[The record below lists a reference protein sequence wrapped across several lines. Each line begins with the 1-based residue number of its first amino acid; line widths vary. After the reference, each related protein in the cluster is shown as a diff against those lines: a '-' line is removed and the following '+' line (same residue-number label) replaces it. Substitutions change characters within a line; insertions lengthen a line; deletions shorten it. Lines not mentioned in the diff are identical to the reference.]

1 MENKTV
7 LYSLSSKYWVRICL
21 VCVVLF
27 INLFMFW
34 GFIYGITEI
43 LKIYF
48 SHTLIQT
55 KVGNGMIQGVIYAG
69 YFLTT
74 IPTESLIRRYGYSK
88 VFLGGVL
95 LFLIGV
101 LAFILALELHSTFLL
116 DGILFIMA
124 CGLGML
130 GTTSNV
136 YSVMSDV
143 GFSAIPQLH
152 CSLTLNILGW
162 IIGPLISCV
171 VLFNSMD
178 NKLFNAG
185 ELYGMIVGFVFIIF
199 LASLLIQLPKVKM
212 DEKESA
218 VGFTIQRMP
227 LCCIKTTI
235 ALLVYFVAQSTI
247 FSFFIQYAGES
258 VPDISYMEAL
268 IMMLFGCTVL
278 FVVGRLYGAFAI
290 RWMKPV
296 RFLMI
301 ISAGCVVCMLLTL
314 ANLKMISLCALFLSF
329 FFMSVMFPLILA
341 VGMEQFK
348 ICMKWISLLFML
360 GIMGSVLSTL
370 LIRLI
375 GHTHMQIGF
384 CIPLVAFLYILYFS
398 LSSLKSSR

>member
-1 MENKTV
+1 
-7 LYSLSSKYWVRICL
+7 
-21 VCVVLF
+21 
-27 INLFMFW
+27 MFW
-34 GFIYGITEI
+34 GFVYGMTEI

-48 SHTLIQT
+48 SDTLIQT
-55 KVGNGMIQGVIYAG
+55 KVGNGMIQGIIYAG

-74 IPTESLIRRYGYSK
+74 IPTECLLRRYGYSK

-95 LFLIGV
+95 LFLIGA
-101 LAFILALELHSTFLL
+101 LAFILVLELHSTFLL
-116 DGILFIMA
+116 DGILFTMA

-136 YSVMSDV
+136 YSVMSDAD
-143 GFSAIPQLH
+143 FSAVPQLH
-152 CSLTLNILGW
+152 RSLTLNVLGW

-171 VLFNSMD
+171 VLFNSVD

-185 ELYGMIVGFVFIIF
+185 ELYGMIGSFVFVIF
-199 LASLLIQLPKVKM
+199 LASLFIQLPRVKI
-212 DEKESA
+212 DEKVSE
-218 VGFTIQRMP
+218 VGFTILRTR

-235 ALLVYFVAQSTI
+235 ALLLYFVAQSAI
-247 FSFFIQYAGES
+247 FSFFVQYAGES
-258 VPDISYMEAL
+258 VPDIGYMEAL
-268 IMMLFGCTVL
+268 IMMSFGCTVL

-296 RFLMI
+296 CFLTI

-341 VGMEQFK
+341 VGMEQLK
-348 ICMKWISLLFML
+348 ICMKWISPLFM
-360 GIMGSVLSTL
+360 MGMVGSLLSTF
-370 LIRLI
+370 LISLI
-375 GHTHMQIGF
+375 GHSHMRIGF
-384 CIPLVAFLYILYFS
+384 CVPLAAFLYILYFS

>member
-1 MENKTV
+1 
-7 LYSLSSKYWVRICL
+7 
-21 VCVVLF
+21 
-27 INLFMFW
+27 MFW
-34 GFIYGITEI
+34 GFVYGMTEI

-48 SHTLIQT
+48 SDTLIQT
-55 KVGNGMIQGVIYAG
+55 KVGNGMIQGIIYAG

-74 IPTESLIRRYGYSK
+74 IPTECLLRRYGYSK

-95 LFLIGV
+95 LFLIGA
-101 LAFILALELHSTFLL
+101 LAFILVLELHSTFLL
-116 DGILFIMA
+116 DGILFTMA

-130 GTTSNV
+130 GTTLNV
-136 YSVMSDV
+136 YSVMSDAD
-143 GFSAIPQLH
+143 FSAVPQLH
-152 CSLTLNILGW
+152 RSLTLNVLGW

-171 VLFNSMD
+171 VLFNSVD

-185 ELYGMIVGFVFIIF
+185 ELYGMIGSFVFVIF
-199 LASLLIQLPKVKM
+199 LASLFIQLPRVKI
-212 DEKESA
+212 DEKVSE
-218 VGFTIQRMP
+218 VGFTILRTR

-235 ALLVYFVAQSTI
+235 ALLLYFVAQSAI
-247 FSFFIQYAGES
+247 FSFFVQYAGES
-258 VPDISYMEAL
+258 VPDIGYMEAL
-268 IMMLFGCTVL
+268 IMMSFGCTVL

-296 RFLMI
+296 CFLTI

-341 VGMEQFK
+341 VGMEQLK
-348 ICMKWISLLFML
+348 ICMKWISPLFM
-360 GIMGSVLSTL
+360 MGMVGSLLSTF

-375 GHTHMQIGF
+375 GHSHMRIGF
-384 CIPLVAFLYILYFS
+384 CVPLAAFLYILYFS